1 MSTNFSEDLIKG
13 KIAEVIFEQ
22 MFREAGEYTV
32 IPFGYE
38 NIVPELTQCKKFS
51 KAQKVID
58 NIRHSP
64 DFVLISQSKESVY
77 LVEVKY
83 SSEFDKERIEN
94 IAKSQKSRWNPSWIF
109 IATLSG
115 FYFDSCSNI
124 IKNNGEV
131 AKLKDWL
138 IPKDLQN
145 KYLDLLKKFE
155 R

>member
-1 MSTNFSEDLIKG
+1 MDIKFSKDLIKG
-13 KIAEVIFEQ
+13 KIAEIIFEQ
-22 MFREAGEYTV
+22 MFREAGEYTI

-38 NIVPELTQCKKFS
+38 SIVPELSQCKRFS

-83 SSEFDKERIEN
+83 SSKFNKESMKDLAIE
-94 IAKSQKSRWNPSWIF
+94 QKNRWHPSWIF
-109 IATLSG
+109 VATLSG
-115 FYFDSCSNI
+115 FHFDSCSNI
-124 IKNNGEV
+124 IKNNGDV
-131 AKLKDWL
+131 AELEDWL
-138 IPKDLQN
+138 IPKDLQS
-145 KYLDLLKKFE
+145 KYLDLLKEFE

>member
-1 MSTNFSEDLIKG
+1 MDTNFSKNLIKG
-13 KIAEVIFEQ
+13 KIAEIIFEQ
-22 MFREAGEYTV
+22 MFREAGKYTI

-38 NIVPELTQCKKFS
+38 NIVPELTQCKKYS

-64 DFVLISQSKESVY
+64 DFVLISQSKESVF
-77 LVEVKY
+77 LIEVKY
-83 SSEFDKERIEN
+83 RRKFNKEKIKNLAEE
-94 IAKSQKSRWNPSWIF
+94 QKIKWHPSWIF
-109 IATLSG
+109 IATFDG

-131 AKLKDWL
+131 AVLKDGW
-138 IPKDLQN
+138 IGKDLQN
-145 KYLDLLKKFE
+145 KYLKLLKEFE